1 MMARLFL
8 FPEVK
13 EVYDRTRRAVGELK
27 YDEMSPVC
35 PPAQQGVVTGGW
47 LGCRAINTEAIETT
61 LRRSM
66 LSCGLIEATRR
77 VDYFLSV
84 ASFPLFV
91 EPSRSVAIS

>member
-1 MMARLFL
+1 MMMARPFL

-47 LGCRAINTEAIETT
+47 LGLQRD
-61 LRRSM
+61 R
-66 LSCGLIEATRR
+66 
-77 VDYFLSV
+77 Y
-84 ASFPLFV
+84 
-91 EPSRSVAIS
+91 